1 MVFRLV
7 RWLSQR
13 CNDRSHGACGWL
25 ATRHSWRFLVHRRPV
40 PAFRVS
46 ELVRAGLP
54 VQLPGL
60 PRRFQ
65 SQPVASKETNHWIFF
80 CQDAVTRNLQ
90 TNVDGHLW
98 YYDYSASQWTLAQD
112 TQETPSYEVEINL
125 SPSIGGTV
133 TGAGSYEEGFTATLT
148 ATPSEGYLFTGW
160 SGDLQSSSPTLTF
173 TVTQNSA
180 LTATFEKDSV
190 KQIIKSLFD

>member
-1 MVFRLV
+1 
-7 RWLSQR
+7 
-13 CNDRSHGACGWL
+13 
-25 ATRHSWRFLVHRRPV
+25 
-40 PAFRVS
+40 
-46 ELVRAGLP
+46 
-54 VQLPGL
+54 
-60 PRRFQ
+60 
-65 SQPVASKETNHWIFF
+65 
-80 CQDAVTRNLQ
+80 
-90 TNVDGHLW
+90 
-98 YYDYSASQWTLAQD
+98 LAQD